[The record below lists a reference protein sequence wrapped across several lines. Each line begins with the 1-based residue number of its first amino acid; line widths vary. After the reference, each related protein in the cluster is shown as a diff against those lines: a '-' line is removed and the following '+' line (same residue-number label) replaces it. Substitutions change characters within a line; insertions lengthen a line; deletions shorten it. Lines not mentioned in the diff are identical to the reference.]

1 MADVAPRGIRLAA
14 SLNLLIL
21 TLANSAP
28 GHLLATELGIKGT
41 QFTINQTPTFLYGIS
56 YYGGLGAPQEF
67 AHQDLDDMQRHG
79 FNWIRVF
86 ANWTAFGADL
96 SAVNVSD
103 GNPRQ
108 PFFDRLRWLITECD
122 RRGMIV
128 DVTLAKGDGI
138 FPARLATL
146 DQHREVVTTL
156 VKTLQT
162 YRNWYLDLANER
174 NIRDKRFSSPEDLGR
189 LRDEVKQIDAQRL
202 VTASN
207 GGDMTSDDL
216 RGYLETARVDFIT
229 PHRARDP
236 DSPGQT
242 ERTTRQLLEWMKG
255 FRRTVPVHYQE
266 PFRRGYSN
274 WQPQAKDYVDDAI
287 GAKVGGAAGWCFHNG
302 SQKDAPNEKPRRSF
316 DLREMRLFDQL
327 DDEER
332 KAIGELQMTFLPK
345 LALFRP
351 FGHGQFPHAVNNSSS
366 IYAPTCDAPG
376 IFASRRGGY
385 RP

>member
-1 MADVAPRGIRLAA
+1 MADVAPRGLWFAA

-21 TLANSAP
+21 TLANLTA
-28 GHLLATELGIKGT
+28 GHAIATELGIKGT

-56 YYGGLGAPQEF
+56 YYAGLSAPQEF
-67 AHQDLDDMQRHG
+67 ARQDLDGMQRCG

-86 ANWTAFGADL
+86 ANWNAFGADL

-103 GNPRQ
+103 GQPRQ

-128 DVTLAKGDGI
+128 DVTIAKGDGI

-146 DQHREVVTTL
+146 VQHRQVVTTL
-156 VKTLQT
+156 VKTFES

-174 NIRDKRFSSPEDLGR
+174 NIRDKRFSSPEDLGL
-189 LRDEVKQIDAQRL
+189 LRDEIKLIDARRL
-202 VTASN
+202 VTASH

-229 PHRARDP
+229 PHRPRDP
-236 DSPGQT
+236 NSPRQT
-242 ERTTRQLLEWMKG
+242 EETTRQLLEGMKG
-255 FRRTVPVHYQE
+255 LRQTVPVHYQE

-274 WQPQAKDYVDDAI
+274 WQPQAEDYVNDAI
-287 GAKVGGAAGWCFHNG
+287 GAKAGGAAGWCFHNG
-302 SQKDAPNEKPRRSF
+302 SQKDGPNEKPRRSF
-316 DLREMRLFDQL
+316 DLRETRLFDQL

-332 KAIGELQMTFLPK
+332 KAIAQLQTTFIPTI
-345 LALFRP
+345 AAP
-351 FGHGQFPHAVNNSSS
+351 SPCVSSGQANLQTP
-366 IYAPTCDAPG
+366 
-376 IFASRRGGY
+376 
-385 RP
+385 